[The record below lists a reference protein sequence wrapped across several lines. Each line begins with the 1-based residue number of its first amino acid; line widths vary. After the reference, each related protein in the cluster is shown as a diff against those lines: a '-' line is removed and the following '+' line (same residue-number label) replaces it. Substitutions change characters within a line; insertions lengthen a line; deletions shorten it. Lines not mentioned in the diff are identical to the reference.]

1 MAVDIL
7 QKVGT
12 YLGIGIAN
20 VVNAYDP
27 PQRVVLGGEICR
39 SSDLV
44 VETAKEVARQFIFSC
59 SAQNTKIVMTELGE
73 DAQAIGGAAT
83 LVLQKHLNPYG
94 GQCSAE

>member
-1 MAVDIL
+1 M
-7 QKVGT
+7 
-12 YLGIGIAN
+12 
-20 VVNAYDP
+20 VNAYD

-73 DAQAIGGAAT
+73 DAQAIGAAT

-94 GQCSAE
+94 AMLSGIG